1 MHPLAL
7 IRALRPQ
14 QWVKNVFVLAA
25 LFFSWGE
32 KKSIV
37 LGEPLT
43 RTLLALAAFCLGASA
58 VYLVNDVLD
67 IESDRRHPEKCKRPI
82 AAGEVGVGR
91 ALAAAALC
99 VSVSFALAWRAGG
112 GGFGVLAIVAT
123 YVLLNFLYSLKLK
136 HVVLVDVFSIASGF
150 VLRVLGGARAADVF
164 VSHWLLLCT
173 IFLSLFLALCKRQAE
188 INLLGEDRG
197 SHRKILLEYSPAFLD
212 QAVTIV
218 AACTIVCYTMYTVAA
233 DTVEKFGSDRLLWT
247 IPFVAF
253 GLFRYLLLVQTKG
266 GGGSPTKVLLGG
278 DTTFVL
284 NCFAWLALV
293 SAIVFRWI

>member
-7 IRALRPQ
+7 LRALRPP
-14 QWVKNVFVLAA
+14 QWVKNIFVLAA

-32 KKSIV
+32 QGSI
-37 LGEPLT
+37 LFGDPLW
-43 RTLLALAAFCLGASA
+43 RALLALFAFCLGASA

-67 IESDRRHPEKCKRPI
+67 VESDRRHPEKRLRPI
-82 AAGEVGVGR
+82 AAGEVSVPL
-91 ALAAAALC
+91 ALATAAAC
-99 VSVSFALAWRAGG
+99 VIASFALAWSAGG
-112 GGFGVLAIVAT
+112 GELTVLAIVAC

-136 HVVLVDVFSIASGF
+136 HLVLVDVFSIATGF
-150 VLRVLGGARAADVF
+150 VLRVLGGAAAARVF

-188 INLLGEDRG
+188 ISLLGEDRG

-218 AACTIVCYTMYTVAA
+218 AACTIVCYTMYTVAT
-233 DTVEKFGSDRLLWT
+233 DTVLKFGSDRLVWT
-247 IPFVAF
+247 IPFVVF

-266 GGGSPTKVLLGG
+266 GGGSPTRLLLGG

-284 NCFAWLALV
+284 NCFAWLGLV